1 MYAIVETGG
10 KQYPVEEGQLIKVEK
25 LEGEVGSSIDLDRVL
40 FLGGD
45 SLKVGKPFVEGALVK
60 ATIKAQG
67 KASKIVVGKFKAKKG
82 YHRKRGHRQPYTLI
96 QIDQING

>member
-67 KASKIVVGKFKAKKG
+67 KAPKSVVGKFKAKKG

>member
-10 KQYPVEEGQLIKVEK
+10 KQYPVEEGTVLKVEK
-25 LEGEVGSSIDLDRVL
+25 LEGEVGSVLDLDKVL
-40 FLGGD
+40 AIGGD
-45 SLKVGKPFVEGALVK
+45 SLKVGKPFLEGASVK

-67 KASKIVVGKFKAKKG
+67 KNPKILVGKFKAKKG

>member
-1 MYAIVETGG
+1 MYAIIETGG
-10 KQYPVEEGQLIKVEK
+10 KQYPVKEGDLLKVEK
-25 LEGEVGSSIDLDRVL
+25 LDGEVDSTINIDKVL
-40 FLGGD
+40 AIGGD
-45 SLKVGKPFVEGALVK
+45 SLKTGKPYLEGASVK

-67 KASKIVVGKFKAKKG
+67 KNPKIVVGKFKAKKG

>member
-67 KASKIVVGKFKAKKG
+67 KTPKIVVGKFKAKKG